1 MNFAVEISDSDEEVK
16 EIADEMTE
24 LDQKPVAAKL
34 PAGPSK
40 PPSKLRY
47 KTSPK
52 KKLDLLTESDEESTL
67 TEVKSQQ
74 SSTNTDESLGNSLQ
88 SICEN
93 IPVCDDIIMSAPRT
107 SYINDDDSLIGNKTS
122 LKEVS
127 DLTIVDSIVSV
138 REKQSI
144 SKSVSPMRSPTPPP
158 ATAKINNPSVKNP
171 SHNLK
176 KTSQLVNKIAA
187 DLLADLNK
195 NNIENILDPVLQEVL
210 LQKKKDFNEN
220 CFSSDSKTKPLTLSI
235 KYSEERKQDGFFCK
249 INEDDSFHSILN
261 ICSQQ
266 LNIEPRELILFRK
279 EIKFFPN
286 GTPRSVNLKDGDV
299 IYCFSV
305 EEKEKWDLKPLTETN
320 NDIDWNEEDSIAK
333 NTDNNLLTLKIRCKN
348 FDPIKLYVNLTSKIS
363 AVTATFV
370 KILMEKNPT
379 SFVKKQLTIGSCLLL
394 FDNEIL
400 DSNSTL
406 EETDLESDDVIDAK
420 ITIIE
425 EISSQQKSVTSQQTL
440 ITSQPTMKSSQQIM
454 RSSQQKLDKPP
465 LEFKLCLKSAL
476 KSMKIKVN
484 EITPIVIIYKAFHT
498 KFDLK
503 GHENLIFEYKKKIL
517 EIDKHVKDYGFNCN
531 EVNIIQVNIS

>member
-34 PAGPSK
+34 PPGPSK

-67 TEVKSQQ
+67 TEVNSQQ
-74 SSTNTDESLGNSLQ
+74 SSTTTDESLGNSLQ

-107 SYINDDDSLIGNKTS
+107 SYINDDDSLNGNKTS

-176 KTSQLVNKIAA
+176 KTAQLVNKIAA

-235 KYSEERKQDGFFCK
+235 KYSEERKQD
-249 INEDDSFHSILN
+249 
-261 ICSQQ
+261 
-266 LNIEPRELILFRK
+266 
-279 EIKFFPN
+279 

-363 AVTATFV
+363 AVTATFI

-440 ITSQPTMKSSQQIM
+440 ITSQPTMKSSQQTM